1 MSKPIKVCVTGAAGQ
16 IAYSLLPHI
25 CLGRTFGPDQRIILH
40 LLDIE
45 RAQPAL
51 EGVKMELQDCGF
63 DLLVDV
69 LVTADTNAAFSGID
83 VCVML
88 GAFPRGPGME
98 RKDLLQKN
106 CNIFKVQGRLLNEV
120 ASKNVKVVVVGNPAN
135 TNSWVAQQCAPNIP
149 AENFTALTRLDANR
163 AQSQIA
169 MRMRVPASAV
179 TGATIWGNHSSTQ
192 YPDVSFAKVKVGGV
206 DKDVMEAVGDTPW
219 LHGEFIKTVQLRGAA
234 IIKARKLSSAM
245 SAAKAIS
252 DHLHDWIVGSGGR
265 VVSMGVPSDGSYG
278 VEKGLIYSFPV
289 VTQGGSYK
297 IVQGIKVNSFSK
309 ALMDATEKELV
320 QERDMTRALLF
331 KDADAIARA
340 KL

>member
-1 MSKPIKVCVTGAAGQ
+1 MN
-16 IAYSLLPHI
+16 
-25 CLGRTFGPDQRIILH
+25 
-40 LLDIE
+40 
-45 RAQPAL
+45 AQAL
-51 EGVKMELQDCGF
+51 EGVKMELEDCGF

-69 LVTADTNAAFSGID
+69 LVTSDTTAAFTEVD
-83 VCVML
+83 VVVML

-106 CNIFKVQGRLLNEV
+106 CNIFKVQGRILNEV

-135 TNSWVAQQCAPNIP
+135 TNAWVAQQCTPSVP
-149 AENFTALTRLDANR
+149 KENFTALTRLDANR

-169 MRMRVPASAV
+169 MRMKVPSSAV

-192 YPDVSFAKVKVGGV
+192 YPDVSFAKVKVGGTE
-206 DKDVMEAVGDTPW
+206 KDVGEAVGDISW
-219 LHGEFIKTVQLRGAA
+219 LHGDYIKTIQLRGAA

-252 DHLHDWIVGSGGR
+252 DHLHDWLLGSDGR
-265 VVSMGVPSDGSYG
+265 IVSMAVPSDGSYG
-278 VEKGLIYSFPV
+278 IEKGILYSFPV
-289 VTQGGSYK
+289 VCQGGSYK
-297 IVQGIKVNSFSK
+297 IVQGISVNSFSK
-309 ALMDATEKELV
+309 SMMEATEKELV
-320 QERDMTRALLF
+320 QERDMTKALLF